1 MEELSEQSPTDP
13 SPVMP
18 ASGVGVVHHARP
30 GQQVHGP
37 FPRASEDELGVKVL
51 RRRTAKPAGGLT
63 PAASPLE
70 ARGCRPRDEQEH
82 AVPRPRCAVGPGGS
96 THRCTFRG

>member
-18 ASGVGVVHHARP
+18 ASGSEWHARP

-37 FPRASEDELGVKVL
+37 FPTASEDELGAKVL

-70 ARGCRPRDEQEH
+70 ARGCRPRDELEH

-96 THRCTFRG
+96 TDRCTFRG